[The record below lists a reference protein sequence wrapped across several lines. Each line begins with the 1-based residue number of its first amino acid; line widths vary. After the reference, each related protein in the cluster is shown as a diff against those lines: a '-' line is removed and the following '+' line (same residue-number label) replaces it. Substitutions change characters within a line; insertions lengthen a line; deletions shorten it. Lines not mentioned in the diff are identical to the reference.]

1 MKNWRTKEGATIP
14 IVKMDDTHL
23 VNSMKMLERHAEGW
37 NIGEAVLAMALA
49 QWEPSAKALAAINKA
64 ASRVVPV
71 LPPSYFALRS
81 EAERRGIELAP
92 AKGRKAATVGELQ
105 RVGRMFNFDD

>member
-49 QWEPSAKALAAINKA
+49 QWKPSSKTLAAINVA

-81 EAERRGIELAP
+81 EAERREGLNRHRSRD
-92 AKGRKAATVGELQ
+92 GRRQ
-105 RVGRMFNFDD
+105 P